1 MFDQP
6 SPVFFIGI
14 LVSNVGATIGLA
26 MAVLVLWQSRTA
38 RINRLMAAYAMTV
51 FLWGVGGVV
60 MRMAML
66 FGREPTF
73 LFYVNALLMG
83 LSGYI
88 LLWFA
93 TAVTGVE
100 RAAWVRV
107 AKWVGALLA
116 VGLFVV
122 ASLRGDSNVTFLPDG
137 RFLVHVRLI
146 PVIVIALLYV
156 YYIAAFT
163 ILWQHRHL
171 GTDYLVIGGLIGVVG
186 VGSTLFFPQIQSVL
200 PPIGF
205 VALSSVF
212 FVRAILN
219 EQLFHPLRR
228 LNAQLQASEERYRLL
243 SNLTSDYAYKIVF
256 TEDGRFHFEWLTE
269 AFTRITGYTATE
281 LETAQNWASFVHPD
295 DVDIIQAIDAQ
306 MLAGEVV
313 EGEYRIITKNH
324 ETIWIL
330 EHRRPVLGEDGR
342 LQSLTGAAKDITKRK
357 ITELALQDSEAKH
370 RLLLD
375 NIRLPVLALEPDMT
389 IYYCNSAYAHFVGIS
404 IQELEGQN
412 LLELFPNFQNRK
424 SYQVYQQVLKTGV
437 PSQVEGAF
445 GERVMLAQIF
455 PAPWGLLSVADDIT
469 DRKIAEEAL
478 AMSRMKTEL
487 LAKVGHELRTPLG
500 AILGYA
506 EMLHHGT
513 RGSVTDEQ
521 KKMLKRI
528 MVNTE
533 KLIDNVNAMLDEA
546 QIELGTLKLNIVDFS
561 PQALLD
567 SMHATLDRKAAAKKI
582 QFTSEVD
589 DNMPPFVTADFQR
602 LEQVLINLAD
612 NAIKFTETGGVHV
625 RIARQDETHWQIV
638 VSDTGIGISETAQMY
653 IFDAF
658 RQVDGSPTR
667 THDGVG
673 LGLSIVK
680 QLVTLMDGT
689 IDVKSAPGDGAT
701 FTVVMPLV
709 TIQEQEYE

>member
-6 SPVFFIGI
+6 SPVFFIGV
-14 LVSNVGATIGLA
+14 LVSNVSATIGLA
-26 MAVLVLWQSRTA
+26 MVVLVLWQSRTA
-38 RINRLMAAYAMTV
+38 RINQVMAAYSMTV

-66 FGREPTF
+66 FGHEPHF
-73 LFYVNALLMG
+73 LFSVNTLLMG

-93 TAVTGVE
+93 VVVADIEHV
-100 RAAWVRV
+100 AWVRV
-107 AKWVGALLA
+107 ARWVWVLLA
-116 VGLFVV
+116 GGIFVT
-122 ASLRGDSNVTFLPDG
+122 ASLGNNSQVTFLPDG
-137 RFLVHVRLI
+137 RFLVHFQLV
-146 PVIVIALLYV
+146 PVIVITLLYT
-156 YYIAAFT
+156 YYLAAFY

-171 GTDYLVIGGLIGVVG
+171 GTDYMVISGLFGVVG
-186 VGSTLFFPQIQSVL
+186 VGATLLFPQIQSVL

-205 VALSSVF
+205 VALSSLF

-243 SNLTSDYAYKIVF
+243 SELTSDYAYKVVF

-269 AFTRITGYTATE
+269 AFTRITGYTAAE
-281 LETAQNWASFVHPD
+281 LEAERNWASFVHPD
-295 DVDIIQAIDAQ
+295 DTGIIQAMDAQ

-313 EGEYRIITKNH
+313 EGEYRIITKNY
-324 ETIWIL
+324 ETIWIR
-330 EHRRPVLGEDGR
+330 EHRHPALDENGR
-342 LQSLTGAAKDITKRK
+342 LQSLTGTAKDITKRK
-357 ITELALQDSEAKH
+357 AIELALQDSEAKH

-389 IYYCNSAYAHFVGIS
+389 IYYCNTAYARFVGMS
-404 IQELEGQN
+404 TSELEGKN
-412 LLELFPNFQNRK
+412 LLELFPGFKNRK
-424 SYQVYQQVLKTGV
+424 SYEVYQQVLQTGV
-437 PSQVEGAF
+437 PSQVEGQF
-445 GERVMLAQIF
+445 GERVLLAQIF
-455 PAPWGLLSVADDIT
+455 PAPWGLLSVADDVT

-487 LAKVGHELRTPLG
+487 LAKVSHELRTPLG

-506 EMLHHGT
+506 EMLHHGA
-513 RGSVTDEQ
+513 RGPVTDEQ
-521 KKMLKRI
+521 KKTLKRI

-533 KLIDNVNAMLDEA
+533 KLIDNVNTMLDEA
-546 QIELGTLKLNIVDFS
+546 QIELGTLKLNMADFP

-567 SMHATLDRKAAAKKI
+567 NMHAMLDLKARAKKI
-582 QFTSEVD
+582 RFTSEVD
-589 DNMPPFVTADFQR
+589 GNMPLFVTADFQR
-602 LEQVLINLAD
+602 LHQVLVNLAD
-612 NAIKFTETGGVHV
+612 NAIKFTETGWVHV
-625 RIARQDETHWQIV
+625 RIARQDEAHWQIE

-667 THDGVG
+667 QKDGVG

-689 IDVKSAPGDGAT
+689 IDVKSAPGEGAT
-701 FTVVMPLV
+701 FTVVLPLV
-709 TIQEQEYE
+709 TIQESAV